1 MTSTSQPKL
10 SLLHLLLLLSCI
22 AISNPLDDD
31 RRPYIIHMDPSA
43 KPLPFSTHES
53 WYNSILSSLPS
64 PPGTAPPQHLYTYSH
79 VMHGFSAVLSSAHVE
94 HLARIPGHV
103 AIHPDSFGRL
113 HTTRTPKFLGLN
125 RHLGLWPMSNFG
137 DEMIIGIIDTGIWPE
152 SDSFDD
158 KGMPPIPER
167 WKGTCETGTKFNSS
181 DCNRKLIG
189 ARSFSKGLK
198 QRGLNVSKTWDYDSP
213 RDNFGHGTH
222 TSSTAAGARSTGA
235 EYFEYA
241 KGNAI
246 GIAPMARLAMYKVLF
261 AGDTF
266 ESAATDVLAGMDQ
279 AIADGVDLM
288 SLSLG
293 FPQTPYYSN
302 VIALGAFAAME
313 RGIFVSCSAGNSGPD
328 GYTIFN
334 GAPWITTVGAGTI
347 DRDYVASIT
356 LGQDFAT
363 VRGNSFYPVSLY
375 ISGVPLYHGLGDATK
390 ENCRHSS
397 LDAKEVNGTI
407 VFCSY
412 NIENNV
418 EEQIGEVARSGAK
431 GAIIATDRWPFM
443 GPSDFSAPLVVV
455 APEDEK
461 VIKAYIARTKGQNL
475 TVDIVYQLTEVGTTP
490 APKVADFSSRG
501 PNAISPEILKPDILA
516 PGVNVLAAWARAPFS
531 AITSVGDEPLISDY
545 VLLSGTSMASPHVV
559 GVAALLRSLH
569 REWSP
574 AAIRSAIMTTA
585 NVVDNTHQPI
595 TDLETGLPATP
606 LDFGAGH
613 INPNKAMDPGLIY
626 DIGFQD
632 YVDFLCG
639 LNYSSSDVRIIIRR
653 SDYTCQANLD
663 LNYPSF
669 IVISDRMASIARR
682 SFKRVLTSV
691 MDGPS
696 TYRVVVAAPVGMRV
710 VVEPHTLTFDGKYSK
725 QEFSVSL
732 EVEVRSSSQGSYGFL
747 SWSEVG
753 GKHVV
758 RSPIVFAFASS
769 AK

>member
-1 MTSTSQPKL
+1 
-10 SLLHLLLLLSCI
+10 
-22 AISNPLDDD
+22 
-31 RRPYIIHMDPSA
+31 MDPSA
-43 KPLPFSTHES
+43 MPAPFSTHES
-53 WYNSILSSLPS
+53 WHTSILSSLPS
-64 PPGTAPPQHLYTYSH
+64 PPGTTPPDHLYTYNH

-94 HLARIPGHV
+94 HLARNPGHV
-103 AIHPDSFGRL
+103 SIHPDSYGRL

-137 DEMIIGIIDTGIWPE
+137 DDMIIGIIDTGIWPE

-167 WKGTCETGTKFNSS
+167 WKGTCETGTKFDSS

-189 ARSFSKGLK
+189 ARFFGK
-198 QRGLNVSKTWDYDSP
+198 GLNVSKTLDYDSP
-213 RDNFGHGTH
+213 RDFFGHGTH
-222 TSSTAAGARSTGA
+222 TSSTAAGARSPGA
-235 EYFEYA
+235 DYFEYA

-246 GIAPMARLAMYKVLF
+246 GIAPKARLAMYKVSYRSQTHEL
-261 AGDTF
+261 
-266 ESAATDVLAGMDQ
+266 AATDVLASMDQ

-293 FPQTPYYSN
+293 FSQTPYYSN

-313 RGIFVSCSAGNSGPD
+313 RGIFVSCSAGNSGPE
-328 GYTIFN
+328 GYTMFN

-363 VRGNSFYPVSLY
+363 IRGNSFYPVSLY
-375 ISGVPLYHGLGDATK
+375 ISGIPLYHGLGDASK

-397 LDAKEVNGTI
+397 LDAKEVDGTI

-412 NIENNV
+412 NIDNDV
-418 EEQIGEVARSGAK
+418 KEQMDEVLRSGAK
-431 GAIIATDRWPFM
+431 GAIIATDQWPFM
-443 GPSDFSAPLVVV
+443 WLTDFTEPLVVV
-455 APEDEK
+455 APGDEK
-461 VIKAYIARTKGQNL
+461 VIKAYVAKTKGQNL

-490 APKVADFSSRG
+490 APQVADFSSRG
-501 PNAISPEILKPDILA
+501 PYAISPEILKPDILA
-516 PGVNVLAAWARAPFS
+516 PGVNVLAAWARGPFS
-531 AITSVGDEPLISDY
+531 AMTSVGQQPLISDY
-545 VLLSGTSMASPHVV
+545 LLLSGTSMSSPHVV

-585 NVVDNTHQPI
+585 NVLDNTHQTI

-639 LNYSSSDVRIIIRR
+639 LNYSSSEIRIITRR
-653 SDYTCQANLD
+653 NDYTCQANLD

-669 IVISDRMASIARR
+669 IVISDRKASIARR

-696 TYRVVVAAPVGMRV
+696 AYRVVVAAPVGMRV
-710 VVEPHTLTFDGKYSK
+710 VVEPQTLNFDGKYSK
-725 QEFSVSL
+725 QKFSVSV
-732 EVEVRSSSQGSYGFL
+732 EVEVGSSRQGSHGFL
-747 SWSEVG
+747 SWSEIG
-753 GKHVV
+753 GKHAV
-758 RSPIVFAFASS
+758 RSPIVFAFAP
-769 AK
+769 

>member
-1 MTSTSQPKL
+1 MASTSRPKL
-10 SLLHLLLLLSCI
+10 WLLHLLLLLSCT
-22 AISNPLDDD
+22 AMSSHLDDD

-43 KPLPFSTHES
+43 MPVPFSTHES
-53 WYNSILSSLPS
+53 WHTSILSSLPS
-64 PPGTAPPQHLYTYSH
+64 PPGAAPPDHLYTYSH

-94 HLARIPGHV
+94 HLARRPGHV
-103 AIHPDSFGRL
+103 AIHPDSYGRL
-113 HTTRTPKFLGLN
+113 HTTHTPKFLGLS
-125 RHLGLWPMSNFG
+125 RHSGLWPMSGFG
-137 DEMIIGIIDTGIWPE
+137 DDMIIGLVDSGIWPE

-181 DCNRKLIG
+181 NCNRKLIG
-189 ARSFSKGLK
+189 ARYFGKGQR
-198 QRGLNVSKTWDYDSP
+198 QRGLNVSKTLDYDSP
-213 RDNFGHGTH
+213 RDFLGHGTH
-222 TSSTAAGARSTGA
+222 TSSTAAGARSPGA
-235 EYFEYA
+235 DYFEYA
-241 KGNAI
+241 EGNAI
-246 GIAPMARLAMYKVLF
+246 GIAPMARLAMYKVSPTSTDEL
-261 AGDTF
+261 
-266 ESAATDVLAGMDQ
+266 AASDVLAGMEQ
-279 AIADGVDLM
+279 AIADGVDLL

-293 FPQTPYYSN
+293 FTQTPYHSN

-313 RGIFVSCSAGNSGPD
+313 KGIFVSCSAGNDGPA
-328 GYTIFN
+328 GYTIYN

-375 ISGVPLYHGLGDATK
+375 ISGVRLYHGLGDARK
-390 ENCRHSS
+390 ENCRRSS
-397 LDAKEVNGTI
+397 LDAKDVNGTI

-412 NIENNV
+412 SIENDV
-418 EEQIGEVARSGAK
+418 KEQMDEVVRSGAR
-431 GAIIATDRWPFM
+431 GAIIATDQWPFM
-443 GPSDFSAPLVVV
+443 DPTGFGEPLVVV
-455 APEDEK
+455 APEEEK
-461 VIKAYIARTKGQNL
+461 VIKAYVAKTKGQNL
-475 TVDIVYQLTEVGTTP
+475 TVDIVFQLTEVGTPP
-490 APKVADFSSRG
+490 APQVADFSSRG
-501 PNAISPEILKPDILA
+501 PYAISPEILKPDILA
-516 PGVNVLAAWARAPFS
+516 PGVNVLAAWARGPLS
-531 AITSVGDEPLISDY
+531 SLTSVGHAPLISDY
-545 VLLSGTSMASPHVV
+545 MLLSGTSMASPHVV

-585 NVVDNTHQPI
+585 DVLDTTHQPI

-613 INPNKAMDPGLIY
+613 INPNKAKDPGLIY
-626 DIGFQD
+626 DIGLQD

-639 LNYSSSDVRIIIRR
+639 LNYSSSEIRVITRR

-669 IVISDRMASIARR
+669 IVVSDRKASIARR
-682 SFKRVLTSV
+682 SFRRVLTSV

-696 TYRVVVAAPVGMRV
+696 IYRAMVAAPAGMRV
-710 VVEPHTLTFDGKYSK
+710 VVEPQTLAFDGKYSR
-725 QEFSVSL
+725 QEFSVSV
-732 EVEVRSSSQGSYGFL
+732 EVEVGSDSQGSYGFL

-758 RSPIVFAFASS
+758 RSPMAFAFAPN